1 MLVKEIDEKVKRVKK
16 DMRWRNEF
24 MRLEMHERDVLETGI
39 EIGREEGLKA
49 GRKEGEIIGEIKGRL
64 EVCKNIIELKF
75 HSSDHQWLNHLSI
88 EQLDEVIRLSF
99 NIMILKKLNK

>member
-1 MLVKEIDEKVKRVKK
+1 M
-16 DMRWRNEF
+16 
-24 MRLEMHERDVLETGI
+24 
-39 EIGREEGLKA
+39 GREEGLKA

-64 EVCKNIIELKF
+64 EACKNIIELKF
-75 HSSDHQWLNHLSI
+75 QWLNHLSI

>member
-1 MLVKEIDEKVKRVKK
+1 
-16 DMRWRNEF
+16 

-64 EVCKNIIELKF
+64 ETCKNIIELKF
-75 HSSDHQWLNHLSI
+75 QWLNHLSI

-99 NIMILKKLNK
+99 NIDDLEEIKQISKNYTCITK

>member
-1 MLVKEIDEKVKRVKK
+1 
-16 DMRWRNEF
+16 MRWRNEF

-39 EIGREEGLKA
+39 EMGREEGLKA

-64 EVCKNIIELKF
+64 EACKNIIELKF
-75 HSSDHQWLNHLSI
+75 QWLNHLSI
-88 EQLDEVIRLSF
+88 EQLDEVIRLSL

>member
-1 MLVKEIDEKVKRVKK
+1 
-16 DMRWRNEF
+16 

-64 EVCKNIIELKF
+64 EACKNIIELKF
-75 HSSDHQWLNHLSI
+75 QWLNHLSI

-99 NIMILKKLNK
+99 NIDDLEEIKQISKNYACIVK